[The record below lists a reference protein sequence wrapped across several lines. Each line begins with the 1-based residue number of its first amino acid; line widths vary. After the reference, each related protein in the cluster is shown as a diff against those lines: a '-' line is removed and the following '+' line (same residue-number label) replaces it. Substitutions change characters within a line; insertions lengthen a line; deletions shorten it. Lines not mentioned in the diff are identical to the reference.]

1 MDTEF
6 EIYKIKTCWNRFIT
20 TRIYLT
26 LLEYV
31 HLHLTLPDCA
41 LTHNTTG
48 LCALTLNTTGWY
60 PDT

>member
-6 EIYKIKTCWNRFIT
+6 EMYKIKTFWNRFIT

-31 HLHLTLPDCA
+31 HSHLTLSDCA
-41 LTHNTTG
+41 LTPNTTR
-48 LCALTLNTTGWY
+48 LCQ
-60 PDT
+60 

>member
-6 EIYKIKTCWNRFIT
+6 EIYKIKSFWNRFIT
-20 TRIYLT
+20 TQIYLT

-48 LCALTLNTTGWY
+48 LCTLTRNTTRLC
-60 PDT
+60 PNM